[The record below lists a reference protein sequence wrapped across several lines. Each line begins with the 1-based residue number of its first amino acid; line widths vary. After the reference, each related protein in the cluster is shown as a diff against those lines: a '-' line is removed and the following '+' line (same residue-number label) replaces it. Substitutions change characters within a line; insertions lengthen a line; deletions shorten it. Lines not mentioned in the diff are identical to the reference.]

1 MSWGTIVFI
10 AAAAFVFYVMAGYPL
25 LVALLAF
32 FPAPEVQI
40 RKNVRSVS
48 VLIPVHNGER
58 WIRRKLQSL
67 FSMEYPRELLEIIII
82 SDGSTDATEA
92 IVSEYAGQGIVLLK
106 VPKGGK
112 PAALNAG
119 MARATG
125 DIIFFTDVRQD
136 VDPICLRC
144 LVECLEDPKV
154 GAVSGQHVILDGE
167 TNEEASVG
175 LYWRFEWWVR
185 GKLNRATSMLVV
197 TGCVYAMRRNMVK
210 PIPTD
215 LLIDDCYL
223 PVGALLQGYR
233 IFWDERAKVYD
244 LPTALDA
251 EFSRKARSLA
261 GLIQLVGYYPRL
273 LLPVYKQW
281 WHFLS
286 YKLSRL
292 LLPYALILVFATSF
306 ALPNPLEL
314 DCAGSSAS
322 LLWRGGAGSVGPGA
336 FTAEA
341 RIRTG
346 AHFRSIDAGDD
357 GCRPNLLRTCCAD
370 CGNRQPR
377 SAELFPLQ
385 GKCPLDQIRFY
396 PG

>member
-1 MSWGTIVFI
+1 MSWGVIAFI
-10 AAAAFVFYVMAGYPL
+10 ASAAFVFYVVAGYPL

-40 RKNVRSVS
+40 RKNFRTVS
-48 VLIPVHNGER
+48 ILIPVHNGER
-58 WIRRKLQSL
+58 WIRRKLNSL
-67 FSMEYPRELLEIIII
+67 FAMDYPKELLEIIII
-82 SDGSTDATEA
+82 SDGSTDGTDA
-92 IVSEYAGQGIVLLK
+92 IVSEHANRGVVLLR

-112 PAALNAG
+112 SAALNAG

-125 DIIFFTDVRQD
+125 EVIFFTDVRQD

-154 GAVSGQHVILDGE
+154 GAVSGQHVILSGE
-167 TNEEASVG
+167 TNEEESVG

-215 LLIDDCYL
+215 ALIDDCYL
-223 PVGALLQGYR
+223 PVGALLEGHR

-244 LPTALDA
+244 FPTALDA

-292 LLPYALILVFATSF
+292 LLPYGLVAVFVSSIFLPTPWNWIVLAPQVLFYGLAALDPLVPERSPLKRASALARTFVVLMLATV
-306 ALPNPLEL
+306 A
-314 DCAGSSAS
+314 A
-322 LLWRGGAGSVGPGA
+322 
-336 FTAEA
+336 A
-341 RIRTG
+341 RIFFVPAEKIWKPTTKVRR
-346 AHFRSIDAGDD
+346 AVSS
-357 GCRPNLLRTCCAD
+357 
-370 CGNRQPR
+370 PR
-377 SAELFPLQ
+377 KMSA
-385 GKCPLDQIRFY
+385 
-396 PG
+396 

>member
-1 MSWGTIVFI
+1 MSWGVIVFVLS
-10 AAAAFVFYVMAGYPL
+10 AAFVFYVMAGYPL
-25 LVALLAF
+25 LVALIAKL
-32 FPAPEVQI
+32 FPAPEVQA
-40 RKNVRSVS
+40 RPAYRSVS

-58 WIRRKLQSL
+58 WIRRKLNSL
-67 FSMEYPRELLEIIII
+67 LSMDYPREMLEIIII
-82 SDGSTDATEA
+82 SDGSTDGTEA
-92 IVSEYAGQGIVLLK
+92 IVSEFADRNVVLVS

-119 MARATG
+119 MERATG

-136 VDPICLRC
+136 VDPICLKC
-144 LVECLEDPKV
+144 LVECLEDSTV
-154 GAVSGQHVILDGE
+154 GAVSGQHVILSGE
-167 TNEEASVG
+167 TNEEESVG

-185 GKLNRATSMLVV
+185 GQLNRATSMLVV

-223 PVGALLQGYR
+223 PVGALLKGYR

-244 LPTALDA
+244 FPTALDA

-273 LLPVYKQW
+273 LLPVYRQW

-292 LLPYALILVFATSF
+292 LLPYALLVVFASSF
-306 ALPNPLEL
+306 ALP
-314 DCAGSSAS
+314 G
-322 LLWRGGAGSVGPGA
+322 
-336 FTAEA
+336 
-341 RIRTG
+341 
-346 AHFRSIDAGDD
+346 
-357 GCRPNLLRTCCAD
+357 LLRWIVLVPQVIFYGLAALDPLIPEKFLLKRASALSRTFVVLMLATVAA
-370 CGNRQPR
+370 GRVFFVPATQLWKPTTNVRRAVSSPR
-377 SAELFPLQ
+377 KMSA
-385 GKCPLDQIRFY
+385 
-396 PG
+396 

>member
-1 MSWGTIVFI
+1 MSWGVIVF
-10 AAAAFVFYVMAGYPL
+10 AVGAAFVFYVMAGYPL
-25 LVALLAF
+25 LVALLARL
-32 FPAPEVQI
+32 FPAPALQA
-40 RKNVRSVS
+40 RPAYHTVS

-58 WIRRKLQSL
+58 WIRRKLNSL
-67 FSMEYPRELLEIIII
+67 LGMEYPRELLEIIII
-82 SDGSTDATEA
+82 SDGSTDGTEA
-92 IVSEYAGQGIVLLK
+92 IVREYADRNVVLLT

-125 DIIFFTDVRQD
+125 EIIFFTDVRQD
-136 VDPICLRC
+136 VDPIGLRC

-154 GAVSGQHVILDGE
+154 GAVSGQHVILSGE

-185 GKLNRATSMLVV
+185 GQLNRATSMLVV
-197 TGCVYAMRRNMVK
+197 TGCVYAMRRSMVK

-223 PVGALLQGYR
+223 PVGALLKGYR

-244 LPTALDA
+244 FPTALDA

-273 LLPVYKQW
+273 LVPVYRQW

-292 LLPYALILVFATSF
+292 LLPYALVAVFIFTF
-306 ALPNPLEL
+306 ALPSPWKWIILAPQIFFYSLAAL
-314 DCAGSSAS
+314 DPIVPEKFRLKRASALARTFVVLMLAAIAAARVFFVPATQLWKPTTKVRRAVSS
-322 LLWRGGAGSVGPGA
+322 
-336 FTAEA
+336 
-341 RIRTG
+341 
-346 AHFRSIDAGDD
+346 
-357 GCRPNLLRTCCAD
+357 
-370 CGNRQPR
+370 PR
-377 SAELFPLQ
+377 KMSA
-385 GKCPLDQIRFY
+385 
-396 PG
+396 

>member
-1 MSWGTIVFI
+1 MSWGVIAFI
-10 AAAAFVFYVMAGYPL
+10 ASSAFVFYVMAGYPL

-48 VLIPVHNGER
+48 VLIPVHNGEP
-58 WIRRKLQSL
+58 WIRRKLNSL
-67 FSMEYPRELLEIIII
+67 FAMDYPKELLEIIII
-82 SDGSTDATEA
+82 SDGSTDGTEA
-92 IVSEYAGQGIVLLK
+92 IVSEYADQNVILVK

-125 DIIFFTDVRQD
+125 EVIFFTDVRQD

-144 LVECLEDPKV
+144 LVECLEDPRV
-154 GAVSGQHVILDGE
+154 GAVSGQHVILSGE
-167 TNEEASVG
+167 TNEEESVG

-185 GKLNRATSMLVV
+185 GNLNRATSMMVV
-197 TGCVYAMRRNMVK
+197 TGCVYAMRRSMVK

-223 PVGALLQGYR
+223 PVGALLKGYR

-244 LPTALDA
+244 FPTALDA

-273 LLPVYKQW
+273 LFPVYKHW
-281 WHFLS
+281 GHFLS
-286 YKLSRL
+286 YKLSRP
-292 LLPYALILVFATSF
+292 LLPYALIAVFLSSF
-306 ALPNPLEL
+306 ALPNPWNWIVLVPQVLFYALAAL
-314 DCAGSSAS
+314 DPLVPEKFPLKRASALARTFCALMLATI
-322 LLWRGGAGSVGPGA
+322 AA
-336 FTAEA
+336 A
-341 RIRTG
+341 RI
-346 AHFRSIDAGDD
+346 FFV
-357 GCRPNLLRTCCAD
+357 PAD
-370 CGNRQPR
+370 KIWKPTTKVRRAVSSPR
-377 SAELFPLQ
+377 KMSA
-385 GKCPLDQIRFY
+385 
-396 PG
+396 

>member
-1 MSWGTIVFI
+1 MSWGFIVFL
-10 AAAAFVFYVMAGYPL
+10 ASAAFVFYVMAGYPL
-25 LVALLAF
+25 LVALVAKL
-32 FPAPEVQI
+32 FPAPEVQA
-40 RKNVRSVS
+40 RPAYRSVS

-58 WIRRKLQSL
+58 WIRRKLNSL
-67 FSMEYPRELLEIIII
+67 LSMDYPRELLEIIII
-82 SDGSTDATEA
+82 SDGSTDGTEA
-92 IVSEYAGQGIVLLK
+92 IVSEFAGRNVVLVR
-106 VPKGGK
+106 VPKSGK

-119 MARATG
+119 MDRATG

-154 GAVSGQHVILDGE
+154 GAVSGQHVILSGE
-167 TNEEASVG
+167 TNEEESVG

-185 GKLNRATSMLVV
+185 GQLNRATSMLVV
-197 TGCVYAMRRNMVK
+197 TGCVYAMRRSMVK

-223 PVGALLQGYR
+223 PVGALLKGYR

-244 LPTALDA
+244 FPTALDA

-292 LLPYALILVFATSF
+292 LLPYGLMVVFASSF
-306 ALPNPLEL
+306 ALPGPLKWIVPAPQILFYGLAAL
-314 DCAGSSAS
+314 DP
-322 LLWRGGAGSVGPGA
+322 LIP
-336 FTAEA
+336 EK
-341 RIRTG
+341 
-346 AHFRSIDAGDD
+346 
-357 GCRPNLLRTCCAD
+357 
-370 CGNRQPR
+370 
-377 SAELFPLQ
+377 FPLKRASALSRTFVVLMLATIAA
-385 GKCPLDQIRFY
+385 G
-396 PG
+396 

>member
-1 MSWGTIVFI
+1 MSWGVIAFIVSV
-10 AAAAFVFYVMAGYPL
+10 AFVFYVMAGYPL

-40 RKNVRSVS
+40 RKNYRTVS

-58 WIRRKLQSL
+58 WIRRKLNSL
-67 FSMEYPRELLEIIII
+67 FAMDYPRELLEIIII
-82 SDGSTDATEA
+82 SDGSTDGTDA
-92 IVSEYAGQGIVLLK
+92 IVSEYADRGVVLLSI
-106 VPKGGK
+106 PKGGK
-112 PAALNAG
+112 PTALNAG

-125 DIIFFTDVRQD
+125 DIIFFTDIRQD

-185 GKLNRATSMLVV
+185 GKLNRATSMMVV
-197 TGCVYAMRRNMVK
+197 TGCVYAMRRSMVK

-223 PVGALLQGYR
+223 PVGALLNGYR

-244 LPTALDA
+244 FPTALDA

-273 LLPVYKQW
+273 LFPIYKHW
-281 WHFLS
+281 WHFCS

-292 LLPYALILVFATSF
+292 LLPYALITALLSSF
-306 ALPNPLEL
+306 ALPNPLKWIALVPQLLFYTLAAVDPLVPEH
-314 DCAGSSAS
+314 S
-322 LLWRGGAGSVGPGA
+322 LLKRASALARTFVVLMLATIAAGRIFFVPA
-336 FTAEA
+336 AEIWKPTTKVRRA
-341 RIRTG
+341 V
-346 AHFRSIDAGDD
+346 SS
-357 GCRPNLLRTCCAD
+357 
-370 CGNRQPR
+370 PR
-377 SAELFPLQ
+377 KMSA
-385 GKCPLDQIRFY
+385 
-396 PG
+396 

>member
-1 MSWGTIVFI
+1 MSWGFIVFL
-10 AAAAFVFYVMAGYPL
+10 ASAAFVFYVMAGYPL
-25 LVALLAF
+25 LVALVAKL
-32 FPAPEVQI
+32 FPAPEVQA
-40 RKNVRSVS
+40 RPAYRSVS

-58 WIRRKLQSL
+58 WIRRKLNSL
-67 FSMEYPRELLEIIII
+67 LSMDYPRELLEIIII
-82 SDGSTDATEA
+82 SDGSTDGTEA
-92 IVSEYAGQGIVLLK
+92 IVSEFAGRNVVLVR
-106 VPKGGK
+106 VPKSGK

-119 MARATG
+119 MDRATG

-136 VDPICLRC
+136 VDPICLKC

-154 GAVSGQHVILDGE
+154 GAVSGQHVILSGE
-167 TNEEASVG
+167 TNEEESVG

-185 GKLNRATSMLVV
+185 GQLNRATSMLVV

-223 PVGALLQGYR
+223 PVGALLRGYR

-244 LPTALDA
+244 FPTALDA

-292 LLPYALILVFATSF
+292 LLPYGLMVVFASSF
-306 ALPNPLEL
+306 ALPGPLKWIVPAPQILFYGLAAL
-314 DCAGSSAS
+314 DP
-322 LLWRGGAGSVGPGA
+322 LIP
-336 FTAEA
+336 EK
-341 RIRTG
+341 
-346 AHFRSIDAGDD
+346 
-357 GCRPNLLRTCCAD
+357 
-370 CGNRQPR
+370 
-377 SAELFPLQ
+377 FPLKRASALSRTFVVLMLATIAA
-385 GKCPLDQIRFY
+385 GRVFFVPATELWKPTTKVRRAVSS
-396 PG
+396 PRKMSA

>member
-1 MSWGTIVFI
+1 M
-10 AAAAFVFYVMAGYPL
+10 
-25 LVALLAF
+25 
-32 FPAPEVQI
+32 
-40 RKNVRSVS
+40 
-48 VLIPVHNGER
+48 
-58 WIRRKLQSL
+58 
-67 FSMEYPRELLEIIII
+67 
-82 SDGSTDATEA
+82 
-92 IVSEYAGQGIVLLK
+92 LLK

-125 DIIFFTDVRQD
+125 DVIFFTDVRQE

-197 TGCVYAMRRNMVK
+197 TGCVYAMRRNMMK

-233 IFWDERAKVYD
+233 IFWDKRAKVYD
-244 LPTALDA
+244 FPTALDA

-261 GLIQLVGYYPRL
+261 GLDSTGGV
-273 LLPVYKQW
+273 
-281 WHFLS
+281 LS
-286 YKLSRL
+286 APAAAGVQAVVALSVVQAFAAAACPMR
-292 LLPYALILVFATSF
+292 LILVFADQLCV
-306 ALPNPLEL
+306 ANPAEL
-314 DCAGSSAS
+314 D
-322 LLWRGGAGSVGPGA
+322 
-336 FTAEA
+336 
-341 RIRTG
+341 RTG
-346 AHFRSIDAGDD
+346 SPGT
-357 GCRPNLLRTCCAD
+357 LLR
-370 CGNRQPR
+370 RWRRLILWYLSVRP
-377 SAELFPLQ
+377 
-385 GKCPLDQIRFY
+385 
-396 PG
+396 

>member
-1 MSWGTIVFI
+1 MSWGVI
-10 AAAAFVFYVMAGYPL
+10 AFVTSAAFVFYVMAGYPL

-40 RKNVRSVS
+40 RKTVRSVS
-48 VLIPVHNGER
+48 VLIPVYNGEQ
-58 WIRRKLQSL
+58 WIRRKLNSL
-67 FSMEYPRELLEIIII
+67 FAMDYPKELLEIIII
-82 SDGSTDATEA
+82 SDGSTDGTEA
-92 IVSEYAGQGIVLLK
+92 IVSEYADQNVKLVK

-125 DIIFFTDVRQD
+125 DVIFFTDVRQD

-144 LVECLEDPKV
+144 LVECLEDPTV
-154 GAVSGQHVILDGE
+154 GAVSGQHVILSGE
-167 TNEEASVG
+167 TNEEESVG

-185 GKLNRATSMLVV
+185 GNLNRATSMMVV
-197 TGCVYAMRRNMVK
+197 TGCVYAMRRSMVK
-210 PIPTD
+210 PIPTN

-244 LPTALDA
+244 FPTALDA

-273 LLPVYKQW
+273 LFPVYKHW
-281 WHFLS
+281 WHFCS

-292 LLPYALILVFATSF
+292 LLPYALIAVFLSSF
-306 ALPNPLEL
+306 ALPSPWNWIVLAPQILFYALAALDPLVPERL
-314 DCAGSSAS
+314 PLKRASALARTFCALMLATI
-322 LLWRGGAGSVGPGA
+322 AA
-336 FTAEA
+336 A
-341 RIRTG
+341 RIFFVPAEKIWKPTTKVRR
-346 AHFRSIDAGDD
+346 AVSS
-357 GCRPNLLRTCCAD
+357 
-370 CGNRQPR
+370 PR
-377 SAELFPLQ
+377 KMSA
-385 GKCPLDQIRFY
+385 
-396 PG
+396 